1 MSDRQ
6 GVLQAAPPS
15 ISFRRAWPYIALCIA
30 LGFISFMGLSVLR
43 LYSFRLECRLNSL
56 NDQIDSFRAQEVSLR
71 QELSAILSPGR
82 VYSFSKEKLGMTS
95 VAEVKTLRVDGA
107 FLAAAPEGSDLSG
120 VVEGHEGEQ
129 REGWFYFFL
138 ERASAKN

>member
-1 MSDRQ
+1 M
-6 GVLQAAPPS
+6 
-15 ISFRRAWPYIALCIA
+15 
-30 LGFISFMGLSVLR
+30 
-43 LYSFRLECRLNSL
+43 
-56 NDQIDSFRAQEVSLR
+56 R